1 LALLAKLEQLTGQ
14 TPRDWRDAVAEY
26 VREHIAP
33 VVR

>member
-1 LALLAKLEQLTGQ
+1 LALLAKFEQLTGQ

-33 VVR
+33 AVR